1 MEIKNIKLK
10 NFRLLDDISINL
22 ENDVTLIVGKNNTGK
37 TSLFEAI
44 HIATSL
50 EGKFIFEDFSLNSYP
65 IFISTYELYL
75 KSLNNDIDDNEKDII
90 ENQIISCI
98 PKIQIYFE
106 ISYNKDTDS
115 LNELNEFITDLDD
128 ARNDVTICIS
138 FEPFNSIQLYK
149 YFNNRDDN
157 NVQLIPFLKNSLSTF
172 YKTRCYAIDKESDYK
187 REIEDSFRLKI
198 RKVVV
203 FESIKAMRILDDTYD
218 DSKRTLAK
226 GFSNYYKQRDK
237 DNQAVQEL
245 EKALKSISEDLKERY
260 EIILAKI
267 INQLG
272 LFGANTPINIPEIT
286 IDSQFDSEK
295 VMNNN
300 IHYYYKQGDINLPEN
315 YNGLGYSNLIYM
327 ILELAGFIEKFKNN
341 KEENFSNILVVLIEE
356 PEAHMHPQMQ
366 QVFISEITKLTKEA
380 KNNHGICIQL
390 VITTHSSHI
399 LSESGIDIDKGFNRI
414 RYFNRLITKN
424 ENMSLVKIKVQDF
437 NNLKIRN
444 EKNTFRFLKQ
454 YLTLH
459 KSDLFF
465 ADKVIMVE
473 GTTERLLIP
482 LMIKKTVPK
491 LCNEYV
497 TILEIGGAYA
507 HIFKEI
513 LEFIE
518 IKTLIVTDI
527 DSAHT
532 IEKDGK
538 PSIEKCL
545 VKEGEFTTNETLSK
559 WLPKKKA
566 IVDLVNCTLEQ
577 KIDKKIRVAYQTNEN
592 GYNARSFE
600 DAFINCNKSFLQ
612 EKYIDKNGNK
622 RIKKDEFSL
631 LVKNDLVDIP
641 TPCDSKI
648 KTNFTFDILCFNE
661 IELGEWGVPNYIK
674 EGLIWLAEE

>member
-1 MEIKNIKLK
+1 MEIKNIKVK

-50 EGKFIFEDFSLNSYP
+50 DGKFIFEDFSLNSYN
-65 IFISTYELYL
+65 IFNSVYEQYL
-75 KSLNNDIDDNEKDII
+75 TSLSGNIEDEEKDRI
-90 ENQIISCI
+90 EKEVISSI

-106 ISYNKDTDS
+106 VSYNKEIDS
-115 LNELNEFITDLDD
+115 LNELSEFITDLDD
-128 ARNDVTICIS
+128 KRNDATICVS
-138 FEPFNSIQLYK
+138 FEPYNSIQLYK
-149 YFNNRDDN
+149 SFNNREDKE
-157 NVQLIPFLKNSLSTF
+157 VKLIPFLKNNLSAF

-198 RKVVV
+198 QKVVV
-203 FESIKAMRILDDTYD
+203 FENIKAMRVLDDTND

-237 DNQAVQEL
+237 DNDAVLSL
-245 EKALKSISEDLKERY
+245 EEALKSTSELLKGKY
-260 EIILAKI
+260 NDILNGI

-272 LFGANTPINIPEIT
+272 HFGASTPINIPQIA

-300 IHYYYKQGDINLPEN
+300 IRYYYKQGDINLPES

-327 ILELAGFIEKFKNN
+327 ILELAGFIEKFKNS
-341 KEENFSNILVVLIEE
+341 KEEKLSNFLVVLIEE

-366 QVFISEITKLTKEA
+366 QVFISEITKLTKKA
-380 KNNHGICIQL
+380 IADNGLHIQL

-399 LSESGIDIDKGFNRI
+399 LSESGIDIDRGFNRI
-414 RYFNRLITKN
+414 RYFNRLITKKN
-424 ENMSLVKIKVQDF
+424 NNSLVNINVQDF
-437 NNLKIRN
+437 NDLKIKD
-444 EKNTFRFLKQ
+444 EKRTFRFLKQ

-473 GTTERLLIP
+473 GTTERLLMP

-513 LEFIE
+513 LEFIG
-518 IKTLIVTDI
+518 INTLIITDI
-527 DSAHT
+527 DSARN

-538 PSIEKCL
+538 TSIKKCSVL
-545 VKEGEFTTNETLSK
+545 EGEFTTNATLSA
-559 WLPKKKA
+559 WLPKKRTIA
-566 IVDLVNCTLEQ
+566 DLITCTPDQ
-577 KIDKKIRVAYQTNEN
+577 KTDKKIRVVYQTNEYE
-592 GYNARSFE
+592 YNARSFE

-612 EKYIDKNGNK
+612 ERYTDEDGNEK
-622 RIKKDEFSL
+622 TKKDEFSL
-631 LVKNDLVDIP
+631 LTDCDLATIP
-641 TPCDSKI
+641 TPSDSKI
-648 KTNFTFDILCFNE
+648 KTKFTFDILCFNE
-661 IELGEWGVPNYIK
+661 TKLGEWQVPLYIK